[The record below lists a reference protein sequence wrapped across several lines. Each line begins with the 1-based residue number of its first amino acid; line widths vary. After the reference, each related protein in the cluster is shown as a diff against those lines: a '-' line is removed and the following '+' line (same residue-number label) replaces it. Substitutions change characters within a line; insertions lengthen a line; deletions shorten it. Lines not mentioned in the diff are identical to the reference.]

1 MSTANSNS
9 STRGFSILF
18 DCLIIEKSSFQII
31 RIVIKSKRFQ
41 DSSKPSMTSINIR
54 TFPLLEETCL
64 YFRND
69 KQNAAVC
76 FEKVLKNHPNNY
88 ETMKILGSLYASSD
102 DPTKKERAKQLLKQV
117 VSQHPDDVEAWI
129 EYAQIL
135 EQNDL
140 QVIESV
146 TFSFLIPYSSNT
158 VKMK

>member
-9 STRGFSILF
+9 STRSFSILF

-31 RIVIKSKRFQ
+31 RIVIKSKTFQ
-41 DSSKPSMTSINIR
+41 DSSKPSMTSINIS

-140 QVIESV
+140 QVIENV

-158 VKMK
+158 VKMQ

>member
-1 MSTANSNS
+1 MLWDLKKMLKSVIEFEVCYAKSPS
-9 STRGFSILF
+9 SAKENHFSLNL
-18 DCLIIEKSSFQII
+18 C
-31 RIVIKSKRFQ
+31 
-41 DSSKPSMTSINIR
+41 
-54 TFPLLEETCL
+54 
-64 YFRND
+64 FRND

-102 DPTKKERAKQLLKQV
+102 DSAKKERAKQLLKQV

-140 QVIESV
+140 QVGWDRCRNFTKGSEIHWIDV
-146 TFSFLIPYSSNT
+146 LAIFRIFSTAVENHVAPNAISRIAKKNN
-158 VKMK
+158 